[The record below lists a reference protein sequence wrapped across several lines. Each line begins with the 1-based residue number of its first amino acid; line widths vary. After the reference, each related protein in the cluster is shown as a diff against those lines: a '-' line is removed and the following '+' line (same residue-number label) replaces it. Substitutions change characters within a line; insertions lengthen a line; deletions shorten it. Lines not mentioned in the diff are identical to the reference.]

1 MSTIGTSNIKFSQV
15 RLAINNSSCRGGS
28 AIANTDVTFSSFRNS
43 LLASSN
49 NSFVDKNPF
58 NAPSA
63 RAYHSSVLTNDHKI
77 VVFGGF
83 SFTTTSIDPIDL
95 HNDTYLYDIKNNT
108 WSELHNG
115 TGDAPSKR
123 FLHKCVYDG
132 IRNTMYLFG
141 GELDTNNTTSDE
153 LWKFDLST
161 NTWSEIRITVETKP
175 TKRSAHNLEIGG
187 NVIYLF
193 GGINGL
199 APDVTVYNELW
210 KFDIINTQWTRGSN
224 ATNKNRSTASSVI
237 TNGNIYIFGG
247 VDEDSN
253 VLNDIITYNPNDD
266 TWDLSFYSGGTP
278 GTTIPPKLS
287 NSSMDAS
294 PTCFFIY
301 GGKDGNDNYVEDI
314 WEFHVE
320 NKTWKKIF
328 GGATTNMI
336 TKRANH
342 SMNIDNVDDTVTM
355 IVFGGSISSTGYIN
369 KTYSYT
375 LSTIFGFDNNA
386 PLKLSDLSG
395 QEFY

>member
-15 RLAINNSSCRGGS
+15 RLAINNSSCRSGS
-28 AIANTDVTFSSFRNS
+28 GIGNTDVTFSSFRNS

-49 NSFVDKNPF
+49 TSFVDKNPS

-63 RAYHSSVLTNDHKI
+63 RAYHSSMLTYDHKI

-83 SFTTTSIDPIDL
+83 SVTTSIDL

-108 WSELHNG
+108 WSELHDG

-123 FLHKCVYDG
+123 FLHKCVYYDAT
-132 IRNTMYLFG
+132 NTMYLFG
-141 GELDTNNTTSDE
+141 GTIQDTDNTTSDE
-153 LWKFDLST
+153 LWKFDLTT
-161 NTWSEIRITVETKP
+161 NTWSEIRITVGTKP
-175 TKRSAHNLEIGG
+175 TKRGAHNLEIDG

-199 APDVTVYNELW
+199 IPDDTVYNELW
-210 KFDIINTQWTRGSN
+210 KFDIITTQWTQLSG
-224 ATNKNRSTASSVI
+224 ATNKNRSGASSVI
-237 TNGNIYIFGG
+237 ANGNIYIFGG
-247 VDEDSN
+247 VDEDSTT
-253 VLNDIITYNPNDD
+253 LNDIITYDIFNN

-287 NSSMDAS
+287 NSSMDALT

-301 GGKDGNDNYVEDI
+301 GGEDGTNNVEDI

-320 NKTWKKIF
+320 NKTWKKVF
-328 GGATTNMI
+328 GGATTNMF

-342 SMNIDNVDDTVTM
+342 SMNIDYDDNVTM
-355 IVFGGSISSTGYIN
+355 IVFGGSISSGYIN

-375 LSTIFGFDNNA
+375 LSTIFGHDNNA

>member
-15 RLAINNSSCRGGS
+15 RLAINNSSCRSGS
-28 AIANTDVTFSSFRNS
+28 GIGNTDVTFSSFRNS

-49 NSFVDKNPF
+49 TSFVDKNPS

-63 RAYHSSVLTNDHKI
+63 RAYHSSMLTYDHKI

-83 SFTTTSIDPIDL
+83 SVTTSIDL

-108 WSELHNG
+108 WSELHDG

-123 FLHKCVYDG
+123 FLHKCVYYDAT
-132 IRNTMYLFG
+132 NTMYLFG
-141 GELDTNNTTSDE
+141 GTIQDTDNTTSDE
-153 LWKFDLST
+153 LWKFDLTT
-161 NTWSEIRITVETKP
+161 NTWSEIRPIGTKP
-175 TKRSAHNLEIGG
+175 TKRGAHNLEIDG

-193 GGINGL
+193 GGINGVT
-199 APDVTVYNELW
+199 PNDTVYNELW
-210 KFDIINTQWTRGSN
+210 QFSIINTEWTQLSG
-224 ATNKNRSTASSVI
+224 ATNKNRSHASSVI
-237 TNGNIYIFGG
+237 ANGNIYIFGG
-247 VDEDSN
+247 VDEDSTT
-253 VLNDIITYNPNDD
+253 LNDIITYDIFNN

-287 NSSMDAS
+287 NSSMDALT

-301 GGKDGNDNYVEDI
+301 GGEDGTNNVEDI

-320 NKTWKKIF
+320 NKTWKKVF
-328 GGATTNMI
+328 GGATTNMF
-336 TKRANH
+336 TKRSNH
-342 SMNIDNVDDTVTM
+342 SMNIDYVDDTVTM
-355 IVFGGSISSTGYIN
+355 IVFGGSISSGYIN

-375 LSTIFGFDNNA
+375 LSTIFGHDNNA